1 MRRAIASG
9 HLSNSLCGPQRARS
23 VAAWDQWPGC
33 VECPAQVYSSI
44 CQAMAMAQLAA
55 QAAVTVTMPCGQQT
69 RHGVDT
75 TTKVNLHLGSEDP
88 PNGMRTSFLR

>member
-23 VAAWDQWPGC
+23 VAAWDQWPGSAAFS
-33 VECPAQVYSSI
+33 AQVYSYI

-55 QAAVTVTMPCGQQT
+55 QAAITVAMPCGQQT

-75 TTKVNLHLGSEDP
+75 TTKVDFHLGSADP
-88 PNGMRTSFLR
+88 QHDMGTSFLR